1 MRKSSESIHRRASSA
16 RHRAAAILLSV
27 LTAVGLTVGLTS
39 SVAANPLDGSDPGA
53 TGCSRAEHV
62 IQSFSSQNLSNVTV
76 QLLYSS
82 SCSTAWARITCTFKD
97 SSGCGPTVLSIV
109 RMNGSPDGY
118 ARYDQFAFNNPPSG
132 STSYFWTDQVYDGGN
147 NRSQACINLDAGSL
161 LAECSAPF

>member
-1 MRKSSESIHRRASSA
+1 VGGARLVPDSAIRLARRVVPAVAEVDEA
-16 RHRAAAILLSV
+16 R
-27 LTAVGLTVGLTS
+27 
-39 SVAANPLDGSDPGA
+39 
-53 TGCSRAEHV
+53 
-62 IQSFSSQNLSNVTV
+62 
-76 QLLYSS
+76 
-82 SCSTAWARITCTFKD
+82 ARITCTFKD